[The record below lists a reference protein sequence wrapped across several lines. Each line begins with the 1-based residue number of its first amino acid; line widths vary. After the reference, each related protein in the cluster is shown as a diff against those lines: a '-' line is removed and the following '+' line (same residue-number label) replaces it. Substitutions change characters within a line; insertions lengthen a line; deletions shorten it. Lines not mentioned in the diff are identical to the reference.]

1 MNEQITPKSVQTEYQ
16 EGKKFKTN
24 LSLYD
29 TCKQNENFYLGKH
42 WEGLKTRSI
51 QPQTYNFLRRIIST
65 AQALVVSDDIGFEI
79 RPYLSTLG
87 KHWEG
92 LKTRSIQPQTYN
104 FLRRIISTAQALV
117 VSDDI
122 GFEIRPYLSTEERD
136 EQGAI
141 MEECVR
147 AVIERQ
153 NIKSLNRESLHDCA
167 VFGDSAMFFWFD
179 PDLESGQQ
187 VRGDIRAEVLMNTN
201 IIFGNPFTNKVQ
213 EQPYIILARRRPV
226 SVVRAEAKRNGV
238 TDWDK
243 IKAEHESDYMGEDRD
258 DGGQLVT
265 ELTRFWKEREGEDG
279 APRVRFMRVC
289 GEVVTHEAETTGK
302 DRDDGGQLV
311 TELTRFWKE
320 REGEDGAPRVRFMR
334 VCGEVVTHEA
344 ETTGMSLYPLAYW
357 SWIDRKNCMHGISP
371 MTECIPTQI
380 AINQLMTY
388 IQTFHRNFAFPKFV
402 YDIRKFP
409 NGWDG
414 DPGKAIAINGD
425 VTQGFANVMGGV
437 NLPPMVT
444 NPKFVYD
451 IRKFPNGWD
460 GDPGKAIAINGDVTQ
475 GFANVMGGVNLPP
488 MVTNIVEMMRSMMQ
502 DCLGASDASLGNVK
516 PDNTSAIIAA
526 QKATS
531 APLELQKRKFE
542 QFNEDCIRIIVDMM
556 CACYGV
562 RYVVTDEAQADPMTG
577 EQIKR
582 KTLSQLDFDAL
593 EIGQLDINVEVGAAS
608 YWSELVQ
615 TTTLDNL
622 FNKQVIS
629 DPELFLETI
638 PAAQVPNKNELIRSA
653 AEQKKMAQQ
662 MAMAAPQN
670 G

>member
-29 TCKQNENFYLGKH
+29 TCKQNENFY
-42 WEGLKTRSI
+42 
-51 QPQTYNFLRRIIST
+51 
-65 AQALVVSDDIGFEI
+65 
-79 RPYLSTLG
+79 LG

-265 ELTRFWKEREGEDG
+265 ELTRFWKEREGEDS
-279 APRVRFMRVC
+279 A
-289 GEVVTHEAETTGK
+289 
-302 DRDDGGQLV
+302 Q
-311 TELTRFWKE
+311 
-320 REGEDGAPRVRFMR
+320 RVRFMR

-402 YDIRKFP
+402 YDVTKFP

-414 DPGKAIAINGD
+414 DPGKAIAIRGD
-425 VTQGFANVMGGV
+425 VN
-437 NLPPMVT
+437 
-444 NPKFVYD
+444 
-451 IRKFPNGWD
+451 
-460 GDPGKAIAINGDVTQ
+460 Q

-582 KTLSQLDFDAL
+582 KTLSQLNFDAL